1 MAINTNPGTRATL
14 TNKRSKMKRKTIDEH
29 NAAGTYRPDRHGRHE
44 AAGAL
49 LREVPEP
56 YLPDMS
62 PRALKMYYDV
72 GQILVEQKMLKAS
85 DVITLQSYALEMDT
99 YAAMMERIPIEGHT
113 VIMNNGIEA
122 VNPKRKI
129 AETALRNA
137 SIMADRLGLNPA
149 ARGRIKGAIAF
160 KDEEPQKHDP
170 LLSLLKRKNNQI

>member
-1 MAINTNPGTRATL
+1 MQ
-14 TNKRSKMKRKTIDEH
+14 RKTIDDH
-29 NAAGTYRPDRHGRHE
+29 RTGGTYRPDRHGQHE

-56 YLPDMS
+56 YLPEMS

-72 GQILVEQKMLKAS
+72 GRILVEQKMLKAS

-160 KDEEPQKHDP
+160 KDEEPHKEDVFTQF
-170 LLSLLKRKNNQI
+170 LNRKNNSL